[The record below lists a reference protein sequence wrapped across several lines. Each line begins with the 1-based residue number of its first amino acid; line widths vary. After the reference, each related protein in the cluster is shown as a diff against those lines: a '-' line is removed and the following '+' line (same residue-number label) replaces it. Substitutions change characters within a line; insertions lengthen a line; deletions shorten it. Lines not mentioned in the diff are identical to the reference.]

1 MTERELLVW
10 GMKGNMDAVLFLESV
25 MRITQVWDDLIDKD
39 RVPMPHE
46 INSAWR
52 DALTGIPRNPFYRAF
67 VNELLPLMDMFITDW
82 HCANE
87 LEKGAEQEKRIAYII
102 RDSLNALIIHC
113 AALIGGHEWATVVGI
128 EVRKQVHDEDFEDYC
143 RSIEHG

>member
-25 MRITQVWDDLIDKD
+25 MRITQVWDDLIDRD
-39 RVPMPHE
+39 RVPTPDE
-46 INSAWR
+46 INRTWR
-52 DALTGIPRNPFYRAF
+52 DALTGIPRNAFYRAY

-82 HCANE
+82 HCANT
-87 LEKGAEQEKRIAYII
+87 LEKGSEQDKRIAYII

-113 AALIGGHEWATVVGI
+113 AALIGGHEWAAVIGI
-128 EVRKQVHDEDFEDYC
+128 EVRRQVHDEDFEDYC
-143 RSIEHG
+143 RSIKHG